1 MSINSAHT
9 GILDLTDRLIP
20 ISDFSKGKTS
30 QIFDDV
36 KNNNAEYVVLKNN
49 QPTALLISIDSYRE
63 LLEKAAKMETLM
75 DKIEESRLSKTAAA
89 RLDKKT
95 EMTDFKDVIK
105 EFGFTA
111 DEIFDNLDDVE
122 IE

>member
-49 QPTALLISIDSYRE
+49 QPTALVISIDSYRE

-75 DKIEESRLSKTAAA
+75 DKIEESRLLKTAEA
-89 RLDKKT
+89 RLGKKT
-95 EMTDFKDVIK
+95 EMTDFNDVIE
-105 EFGFTA
+105 EFGFTY
-111 DEIFDNLDDVE
+111 DEIFDDLDDME

>member
-1 MSINSAHT
+1 MSINSAHM

-63 LLEKAAKMETLM
+63 LLEKAAKMETLINRGM
-75 DKIEESRLSKTAAA
+75 KNE
-89 RLDKKT
+89 
-95 EMTDFKDVIK
+95 
-105 EFGFTA
+105 
-111 DEIFDNLDDVE
+111 
-122 IE
+122 

>member
-49 QPTALLISIDSYRE
+49 QPTALVISIDSYRE

-75 DKIEESRLSKTAAA
+75 DKIEESRLLKTAAA

-105 EFGFTA
+105 EFGFTD

>member
-49 QPTALLISIDSYRE
+49 QPTALVISIDSYRE

-75 DKIEESRLSKTAAA
+75 DKIEESKLSKTAAA

-105 EFGFTA
+105 EFGFTD